1 MSPDDDGMVQV
12 HKQYEAKVK
21 ERISGAKISQLS
33 MAAPLEAASSGPS
46 SKPSP
51 TQTEA
56 KKPTVEHS
64 DIPPQKVGLLNA
76 LLAVGALR
84 PAIALLS
91 KFPWVPDAYP
101 EIADLILRVLK
112 YSIEPLYASTLVTKE
127 KNPSY
132 TQTRARYGT
141 GGVSAPPSK
150 KIQLSLWAPTPPSTS
165 TTEFIFFFPDWVQR
179 VPMCESLED
188 LQNVIEPL
196 MRFIG
201 VHISRDCMFITKFS
215 RLGRHQLAATVGFW
229 LFIDTCVYLKVLLV

>member
-1 MSPDDDGMVQV
+1 MSPDDDGMVRV

-21 ERISGAKISQLS
+21 ERISGAKISQLA

-46 SKPSP
+46 SKSAPAQS
-51 TQTEA
+51 EA
-56 KKPTVEHS
+56 KKPTIDQP

-76 LLAVGALR
+76 LLAIGALR

-101 EIADLILRVLK
+101 EIADLVLRVLK
-112 YSIEPLYASTLVTKE
+112 HSIEPLYASTLVSKE
-127 KNPSY
+127 KNPSF
-132 TQTRARYGT
+132 TQPRARYGT
-141 GGVSAPPSK
+141 GGVSAPPLK

-165 TTEFIFFFPDWVQR
+165 TTEFVFFFPDWVQR
-179 VPMCESLED
+179 VPVCESLAD

-215 RLGRHQLAATVGFW
+215 RLGRHHLAATVGF
-229 LFIDTCVYLKVLLV
+229 FNFLLICPLI